1 MNKKVKQKINYLKYY
16 YSKRGVAKLVFNTF
30 AINRSSFKVAE
41 NKKNYSDYYFLKKK
55 FSKYIQKDRLINKG
69 TYENDNK
76 IIWSLWLQGKDNAPA
91 IVKACWKS
99 IEREKPECYKLII
112 LDESNINNYISFPN
126 IIKEKYHNGIISR
139 AFYSDII
146 RLYLLD
152 NYGGYWIDSTVY
164 CMNSDLFSM
173 ITDMNCQL
181 FVYKNIG
188 RNDDG
193 CAISS
198 WLIYSKK
205 HDPII
210 SNTYNLLLE
219 YIKKY
224 NYLINYFLVHLMFT
238 VVADEFAEEWN
249 SVPLLDNLT
258 PQLLSLNIFNKY
270 DKDYFEYLSN
280 AASFQKLN
288 YRYSTTDQEKVDTYY
303 KFILNKE
310 LNI

>member
-1 MNKKVKQKINYLKYY
+1 MNKKVKQKVNYLKYY
-16 YSKRGVAKLVFNTF
+16 YSKRGVIKLLFNTF
-30 AINRSSFKVAE
+30 AINKSSFRVAE
-41 NKKNYSDYYFLKKK
+41 NKKDYSDYYFLKKK
-55 FSKYIQKDRLINKG
+55 FSKYIQKDSIINSDPN
-69 TYENDNK
+69 ENDNR
-76 IIWSLWLQGKDNAPA
+76 IIWTLWLQGKEHAPA

-99 IEREKPECYKLII
+99 IEREKPENYSLFI
-112 LDESNINNYISFPN
+112 LDESNISKYITLPE
-126 IIKEKYHNGIISR
+126 IIKEKYDSGIISR

-164 CMNSDLFSM
+164 CMNSNLFSM
-173 ITDMNCQL
+173 IADMNCQL

-210 SNTYNLLLE
+210 RNTYNLLLE
-219 YIKKY
+219 YVKKY
-224 NYLINYFLVHLMFT
+224 DYLINYFLVHLMFT
-238 VVADEFAEEWN
+238 VVADEFPEEWN

-258 PQLLSLNIFNKY
+258 PQLLSLSIFNKY
-270 DKDYFEYLSN
+270 DKDYFGYLSN
-280 AASFQKLN
+280 VASFQKLN
-288 YRYSTTDQEKVDTYY
+288 YRYSTIDKEKADTYY
-303 KFILNKE
+303 KYILNKE
-310 LNI
+310 LK